1 VSQPLIVSL
10 PPNLDLW
17 PGCIIRVTAV
27 SATTGATVSGVNVA
41 KVSFEGTSEHP
52 EALVYGPFML
62 VTGPEG

>member
-41 KVSFEGTSEHP
+41 KISIEGISDNP
-52 EALVYGPFML
+52 EALASGAFVPML
-62 VTGPEG
+62 RPG